1 MTSNHRERDGVGW
14 ASEKQRAGTRKRGAR
29 KRRTGAM
36 RGNLSVVA
44 AVLLIIV
51 ITLCP
56 AQVRIYIH
64 QRPLPRK
71 RPLVYTHTHTHTHAH
86 TRART
91 HTHTHTYIH
100 THTHTHTYTHLYT
113 HTHKHTRTHTHTAW
127 VRHDGRRNTRDSA
140 AVSVP
145 AAMRTRTWDGRA
157 RGRRQ
162 RRASACLH
170 LAAGHGA

>member
-1 MTSNHRERDGVGW
+1 MTNNYRDRDGVGW
-14 ASEKQRAGTRKRGAR
+14 ASDKHRAGTRNWGAR

-36 RGNLSVVA
+36 RRKLSAVA
-44 AVLLIIV
+44 AVLMIIV
-51 ITLCP
+51 ITPCP

-71 RPLVYTHTHTHTHAH
+71 RPLVYTHLYTHTLTHTHTRTHIYTIYTHTHTHVH
-86 TRART
+86 TLANT
-91 HTHTHTYIH
+91 HTIIH
-100 THTHTHTYTHLYT
+100 A
-113 HTHKHTRTHTHTAW
+113 HTHTAW
-127 VRHDGRRNTRDSA
+127 VWHDGRRNTRDSA

-145 AAMRTRTWDGRA
+145 AAMCTRTWDGRA

-162 RRASACLH
+162 RRAPACLH